1 MKQHHDIDCP
11 PVELED
17 TITRGDR
24 VSWVL
29 GDGLPRQ
36 FGRVVRVTTKDYK
49 IAYAVR
55 EEKTGMGAII
65 PARFITKEVG

>member
-1 MKQHHDIDCP
+1 MNHDIDCP

-24 VSWVL
+24 VSWSL

-36 FGRVVRVTTKDYK
+36 YGRVVRVTTKDYQR
-49 IAYAVR
+49 AYAVR
-55 EEKTGMGAII
+55 DDDGNGRII